1 MSKAITTIRDV
12 RLIDLPKESGERQ
25 GNLTYVYEN
34 EHVPFPIARIYYLY
48 DVPGGA
54 ERAGHAHRELE
65 QILVSVSGSFRVVV
79 DDGSERKRFT
89 LSRPYCGLYIP
100 RLIWRELV
108 DFSSGSVCLALAS
121 LPYDP
126 EDYIYEYE
134 PFKRM
139 KKNPKNPAVA
149 TGLL

>member
-1 MSKAITTIRDV
+1 MSKAKTTIRDV

-79 DDGSERKRFT
+79 DDGSKRKEFT
-89 LSRPYCGLYIP
+89 LSRPYYGLYIP

-126 EDYIYEYE
+126 EDYFYEYE

-139 KKNPKNPAVA
+139 KKNPPNGAGRK
-149 TGLL
+149 